1 MAVCETTWTVLP
13 HDPIQELDDRVWRVE
28 GVMASGLRR
37 IQTLVRLDD
46 GRIILHNA
54 VALREEEMAR
64 IDAWG
69 EVAAIL
75 VPNGFHRMD
84 CRIMQERYPKAKVYA
99 PKGGAAKVAQATEV
113 HGTYDD
119 VPSDANV
126 RTRHIPGTKE
136 QEGVI
141 EVRGVTGTTLI
152 FNDMITNVAKAKPP
166 IEWFVGPTGQVS
178 IPRFARWLWNNDK
191 AALRSAL
198 QAMVN
203 DGATRVIPGHGD
215 DIVNSSAATLA
226 DRMAEAIRLI

>member
-1 MAVCETTWTVLP
+1 M
-13 HDPIQELDDRVWRVE
+13 
-28 GVMASGLRR
+28 
-37 IQTLVRLDD
+37 
-46 GRIILHNA
+46 
-54 VALREEEMAR
+54 VALTA
-64 IDAWG
+64 IHDWVDAPGSVVSW
-69 EVAAIL
+69 
-75 VPNGFHRMD
+75 
-84 CRIMQERYPKAKVYA
+84 A
-99 PKGGAAKVAQATEV
+99 PSPACAAKVAQATEV

-126 RTRHIPGTKE
+126 RTRHIPGIKE

-166 IEWFVGPTGQVS
+166 IDWFVGPTGQVS

-191 AALRSAL
+191 AALRSAM

-215 DIVNSSAATLA
+215 DIVDSSAATLA
-226 DRMAEAIRLI
+226 DRLGPDFALTGQSDEKHPTPFGTIQDFTFAAFRRR

>member
-13 HDPIQELDDRVWRVE
+13 HDPIQPLDDRVWRVE
-28 GVMASGLRR
+28 GVMSSGMKRT
-37 IQTLVRLDD
+37 QTLVRLDD

-54 VALREEEMAR
+54 IALRDEEMAR

-75 VPNGFHRMD
+75 VPNGYHRMD
-84 CRIMQERYPKAKVYA
+84 CRIMQERYPKARVYA
-99 PKGGAAKVAQATEV
+99 PRGGAKKVAEATEV

-119 VPSDANV
+119 VPTDANV
-126 RTRHIPGTKE
+126 KVRHLPGIKD
-136 QEGVI
+136 QEGVV
-141 EVRGVTGTTLI
+141 EVRGTNGTTVV

-191 AALRSAL
+191 AALRSDFQRIVAE
-198 QAMVN
+198 A
-203 DGATRVIPGHGD
+203 ARVIPGHGD
-215 DIVNSSAATLA
+215 DIVDNLA